1 MEGLPFDGRAD
12 LVFRTG
18 GSFGIMIKED
28 GAPRLGS
35 RGGAT
40 GREGNPRM
48 SLQTDAAARAPQRL
62 TYDGRL
68 GELYGIFFVNLLLGI
83 ITLGIYR
90 FWGRTRYRRYLWSHT
105 GYDGDRFEYTGTGGE
120 LFRGFVIAMA
130 ILFLLIGGAVGT
142 ALTVG
147 QEHPGVV
154 AAVIIPMYLIIFVL
168 FFASHYTALRYR
180 LTRTQWRGIRGGLSG
195 SAINFALRSI
205 GYGILSGLTLYQ
217 FVPFA
222 TVRLW
227 RYRLKNLF
235 FGTAQATFEG
245 HGRHLYPRYLG
256 SFVLAFAAAIVVGS
270 LFVGIM
276 YSDIADIFHK
286 MSEATQ
292 LRQSG
297 GTMTAEET
305 ERINAELQVAAER
318 LNRAGIVAYL
328 AIALLAYLAFT
339 LYWAFVVRYIAAG
352 TGLADLR
359 FESTMTAR
367 GLAGLF
373 IGNLLLLVVTLG
385 LGYPIVL
392 QRIWRF
398 GAGNFLIHGQLDG
411 AVIEQSRLLPPR
423 LGEGWLEVLDPGII

>member
-1 MEGLPFDGRAD
+1 
-12 LVFRTG
+12 
-18 GSFGIMIKED
+18 
-28 GAPRLGS
+28 
-35 RGGAT
+35 
-40 GREGNPRM
+40 M
-48 SLQTDAAARAPQRL
+48 SLQTDAAAQAPQRL

-120 LFRGFVIAMA
+120 LFRGFIIAMG
-130 ILFLLIGGAVGT
+130 ILILLFGGAFGAA
-142 ALTVG
+142 ALLG
-147 QEHPGVV
+147 QQHPGMVLAIVLPAYAVV
-154 AAVIIPMYLIIFVL
+154 FVL

-205 GYGILSGLTLYQ
+205 GYGILSGLTIYQ

-235 FGTAQATFEG
+235 FGTAQASFEG

-256 SFVLAFAAAIVVGS
+256 SFVLAFAAGILVVAI
-270 LFVGIM
+270 FVALM
-276 YSDIADIFHK
+276 YDDISGVFGK
-286 MSEATQ
+286 MQ
-292 LRQSG
+292 
-297 GTMTAEET
+297 
-305 ERINAELQVAAER
+305 ELQQQRAGGAVPPEDGGQVPAEIQTAMDR
-318 LNRAGIVAYL
+318 ISRAGIVAYL
-328 AIALLAYLAFT
+328 AWGLLAFLSFA
-339 LYWAFVVRYIAAG
+339 LYWAFALRYITGGTSLAG
-352 TGLADLR
+352 LR
-359 FESTMTAR
+359 FESTVTAGR
-367 GLAGLF
+367 LAGLI
-373 IGNLLLLVVTLG
+373 IGNLLLMVVTLG
-385 LGYPIVL
+385 FGYPIVL

-398 GAGNFLIHGQLDG
+398 GAANFLIHGQLDG